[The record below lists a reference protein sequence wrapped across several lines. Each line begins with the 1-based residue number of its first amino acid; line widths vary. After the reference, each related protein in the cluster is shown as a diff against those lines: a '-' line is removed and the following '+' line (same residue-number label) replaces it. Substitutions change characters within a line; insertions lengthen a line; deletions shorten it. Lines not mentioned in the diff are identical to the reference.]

1 MIKRSLFIL
10 FLIIPSISFS
20 QYQRPGSSVAQFL
33 DIGVSARAEAMAGAF
48 ISVEEGAEGAYYNPA
63 MLTSVKD
70 FDAAFTYTRWFAD
83 INHEFF
89 SIAKNIG
96 RVGTFAFSMTAL
108 HTDEMIVRTPLQPD
122 GTGETFYAGSYRAG
136 ISFASEL
143 TNHVSVGLTG
153 NFIRL
158 YLYKDFVENA
168 YSGDIAVLY
177 DVGVRNFRLGLKIAN
192 FGSSVKFVNEA
203 YPMPTHFTFG
213 MSANIIELEKQK
225 VLLSITAKKPN
236 DGSPQLASGLEY
248 NFSEL
253 LFLRGGYN
261 FDDVVRTYAFGV
273 GANISFNSYL
283 VSVDFSYNDFS
294 DLGGVQRFSIAFQF

>member
-1 MIKRSLFIL
+1 MIKKSLFIL

-33 DIGVSARAEAMAGAF
+33 DIGVSARAEAMAGAV

-122 GTGETFYAGSYRAG
+122 GTGETFSSGSYRAG

-158 YLYKDFVENA
+158 YLYRVFPCSFYLSEIFIVKLIKGFELWVM
-168 YSGDIAVLY
+168 
-177 DVGVRNFRLGLKIAN
+177 LK
-192 FGSSVKFVNEA
+192 
-203 YPMPTHFTFG
+203 
-213 MSANIIELEKQK
+213 MSAEFKG
-225 VLLSITAKKPN
+225 V
-236 DGSPQLASGLEY
+236 
-248 NFSEL
+248 FSEPNHSVHYYVL
-253 LFLRGGYN
+253 IFIVKKN
-261 FDDVVRTYAFGV
+261 
-273 GANISFNSYL
+273 L
-283 VSVDFSYNDFS
+283 VYVPLYFICFPCP
-294 DLGGVQRFSIAFQF
+294 